1 MKKENIKRYSID
13 EIKKMKSRSRKVE
26 DEDIDFSDIPE
37 LDDKFWENAVLVKPG
52 ELKESITIRL
62 DADVVRFFKGGG
74 RGYQTRINDVL
85 KSYMQTISQK

>member
-1 MKKENIKRYSID
+1 MSEIEDMEDHSRDIKD
-13 EIKKMKSRSRKVE
+13 K
-26 DEDIDFSDIPE
+26 DIDYSDIPE

-85 KSYMQTISQK
+85 KSYMRTVSQK

>member
-1 MKKENIKRYSID
+1 MGEIESMEDHSRDMKDK
-13 EIKKMKSRSRKVE
+13 
-26 DEDIDFSDIPE
+26 DIDYSDIPE
-37 LDDKFWENAVLVKPG
+37 LNDKFWENAVLVKPG

-85 KSYMQTISQK
+85 KSYMQTVSQK

>member
-1 MKKENIKRYSID
+1 MG
-13 EIKKMKSRSRKVE
+13 EIEGMEDRSRDIK

-37 LDDKFWENAVLVKPG
+37 LDNTFWEHAVLIKPG